1 LEKEMQ
7 RRRFLK
13 VAAGAVASAAIPSVT
28 RAQGYPTRPVKLVVG
43 AAPGGAPDLFARV
56 VADWLSP
63 HLGQPFVVDNRP
75 GAGSNLA
82 TEAVVRAPADGHT
95 LLMVTA
101 MNAFSAGLYDNL
113 SFDVA
118 RDIAP
123 VAGVMHGTGVVVVRP
138 TLAVR
143 SIPELIA
150 YAKADPGKLLMAS
163 AGIGSAPHLYGEL
176 FKSMAGV
183 DLLHVPYRGG
193 AAALTD
199 LIAGHVDLMFDT
211 IPTSI
216 EHIRSGRLRIL
227 GVTIRSRWP
236 ALPEVPSVGE
246 FLPGYAAEGWM
257 GLGAPKGT
265 PVEIIE
271 RLNRET
277 NKGLADDG
285 VRASFANLAAA
296 PLTMSPTEFGAHVAA
311 EIEKWDRVIR
321 TAGIKV

>member
-1 LEKEMQ
+1 
-7 RRRFLK
+7 
-13 VAAGAVASAAIPSVT
+13 
-28 RAQGYPTRPVKLVVG
+28 
-43 AAPGGAPDLFARV
+43 
-56 VADWLSP
+56 
-63 HLGQPFVVDNRP
+63 
-75 GAGSNLA
+75 
-82 TEAVVRAPADGHT
+82 
-95 LLMVTA
+95 MVTA

-113 SFDVA
+113 SFDVV

-123 VAGVMHGTGVVVVRP
+123 IAGVMHGTGVVVVRP
-138 TLAVR
+138 ALAVQ

-176 FKSMAGV
+176 FKSMARV

-227 GVTIRSRWP
+227 GVTIASRWP

-246 FLPGYAAEGWM
+246 FVPGYAAEGWM

-265 PVEIIE
+265 SAGIVE
-271 RLNRET
+271 RLNREM
-277 NKGLADDG
+277 NRGLADDG
-285 VRASFANLAAA
+285 VRASFAKLAAA
-296 PLTMSPTEFGAHVAA
+296 PLTMSPAEFGAHVAA
-311 EIEKWDRVIR
+311 ETEKWGRVIR
-321 TAGIKV
+321 AAGIRA

>member
-1 LEKEMQ
+1 MQ
-7 RRRFLK
+7 RRRFLEL
-13 VAAGAVASAAIPSVT
+13 AAGAVASPVIASAA
-28 RAQGYPTRPVKLVVG
+28 RALSYPARPVKLVVG
-43 AAPGGAPDLFARV
+43 AAPGGAPDLFARI
-56 VADWLSP
+56 VADWLAAR
-63 HLGQPFVVDNRP
+63 LGQPIIVENRP

-113 SFDVA
+113 AFDFL

-123 VAGVMHGTGVVVVRP
+123 VAGVMHGTGVVVVKP
-138 TLAVR
+138 AAPVR

-150 YAKADPGKLLMAS
+150 HAKANPGRLLMAS
-163 AGIGSAPHLYGEL
+163 AGVGSAPHLYGEL

-183 DLLHVPYRGG
+183 DLIHVPYRGG

-199 LIAGHVDLMFDT
+199 LLAGHVDLMFDT

-227 GVTIRSRWP
+227 GVTIGSRWP

-246 FLPGYAAEGWM
+246 FVPGYTAEGWM

-265 PVEIIE
+265 PAEIVERI
-271 RLNRET
+271 NREM
-277 NKGLADDG
+277 NRGLADAG

-296 PLTMSPTEFGAHVAA
+296 PLSMSQAEFAAHVAA
-311 EIEKWDRVIR
+311 ETEKWGRVIR
-321 TAGIKV
+321 AAGIKA

>member
-1 LEKEMQ
+1 MH
-7 RRRFLK
+7 RRRFLGL
-13 VAAGAVASAAIPSVT
+13 AAGAAASPAVARVA
-28 RAQGYPTRPVKLVVG
+28 RAQSYPTRPVKLIVG
-43 AAPGGAPDLFARV
+43 AAPGGAPDLFARI
-56 VADWLSP
+56 VANWLSP

-82 TEAVVRAPADGHT
+82 TEAAVRAPADGHA

-113 SFDVA
+113 GFDVV

-123 VAGVMHGTGVVVVRP
+123 VGGVMHGTGVVVVRP
-138 TLAVR
+138 TLPVR

-163 AGIGSAPHLYGEL
+163 AGVGSAPHLYGEL

-183 DLLHVPYRGG
+183 DLIHVPYRGG

-199 LIAGHVDLMFDT
+199 LLAGHVDLMFDT

-216 EHIRSGRLRIL
+216 EHIRSGRVRIL
-227 GVTIRSRWP
+227 GVTIASRWP

-246 FLPGYAAEGWM
+246 FVPGYAAEGWM
-257 GLGAPKGT
+257 GLGAPRGT
-265 PVEIIE
+265 PAEIVE
-271 RLNRET
+271 RLNREMNT
-277 NKGLADDG
+277 GLADDG
-285 VRASFANLAAA
+285 VRASFDRLAAA
-296 PLTMSPTEFGAHVAA
+296 PLTMSPAEFGAHVAA
-311 EIEKWDRVIR
+311 EIEKWGRVIR
-321 TAGIKV
+321 TAGIKA

>member
-1 LEKEMQ
+1 MENG

-13 VAAGAVASAAIPSVT
+13 LAAGAVASSAVASGA
-28 RAQGYPTRPVKLVVG
+28 RAQSYRTRPVKLFVG

-63 HLGQPFVVDNRP
+63 RLGQPFVVENRP
-75 GAGSNLA
+75 GAGSTLA
-82 TEAVVRAPADGHT
+82 TDAVVRAPADGHT

-113 SFDVA
+113 SFDVL

-138 TLAVR
+138 ALAVR

-150 YAKADPGKLLMAS
+150 RAKAEPGKLLMAS
-163 AGIGSAPHLYGEL
+163 AGVGSAPHLYGEL

-193 AAALTD
+193 TAALTD
-199 LIAGHVDLMFDT
+199 LLAGHVDLMFDT

-246 FLPGYAAEGWM
+246 FVPGCTAEGWM

-265 PVEIIE
+265 AAEVVDK
-271 RLNRET
+271 LNREM
-277 NKGLADDG
+277 NRGLADGG

-296 PLTMSPTEFGAHVAA
+296 PLVMSPAEFGAHVAA
-311 EIEKWDRVIR
+311 ETEKWGRVIR
-321 TAGIKV
+321 AAGIKA

>member
-1 LEKEMQ
+1 MQ
-7 RRRFLK
+7 RRRFLEL
-13 VAAGAVASAAIPSVT
+13 AAGAIASPAVASAAQ
-28 RAQGYPTRPVKLVVG
+28 AQSYPTRPVRLIVG

-56 VADWLSP
+56 VADWLAP
-63 HLGQPFVVDNRP
+63 RLGHPVVVDNRP
-75 GAGSNLA
+75 GVGSNLA

-113 SFDVA
+113 SFDVV

-123 VAGVMHGTGVVVVRP
+123 VAGVMHGTGVVVVKP
-138 TLAVR
+138 AAPVR
-143 SIPELIA
+143 SIPELVA
-150 YAKADPGKLLMAS
+150 FAKANPGKLLMAS
-163 AGIGSAPHLYGEL
+163 AGVGSAPHLYGEL

-227 GVTIRSRWP
+227 GVTIASRWP

-246 FLPGYAAEGWM
+246 FVPGYAAEGWM
-257 GLGAPKGT
+257 GLPAPRGT
-265 PVEIIE
+265 QPEIIE
-271 RLNRET
+271 RLNREM
-277 NKGLADDG
+277 NRGLADNG
-285 VRASFANLAAA
+285 VRASFAKLAAS
-296 PLTMSPTEFGAHVAA
+296 PLTMSPVEFGAHVATA
-311 EIEKWDRVIR
+311 TEKWGRVIR
-321 TAGIKV
+321 AAGIR